1 MIDPNQNSIQSPAAP
16 TVAEPSKT
24 NNGLSDA
31 AKDFEALFLQTV
43 LKQMRSASDVL
54 APEDSPLSSNKQGAF
69 RDMHDQTVAQ
79 SLAGQGQVGIAA
91 MIERQLDPEKAGEA
105 AKALREMRSESNAM
119 SVSAMKNPID
129 TSSL

>member
-1 MIDPNQNSIQSPAAP
+1 MIDPNQTTIQSLDTSANRPEN
-16 TVAEPSKT
+16 TNSK
-24 NNGLSDA
+24 GLSDA

-54 APEDSPLSSNKQGAF
+54 APEDSPLSSNNQGAF
-69 RDMHDQTVAQ
+69 RDMHDETIAK

-91 MIERQLDPEKAGEA
+91 MIERQLDPAQAAEA
-105 AKALREMRSESNAM
+105 AEALRSMRSQDAQL
-119 SVSAMKNPID
+119 SVSNMQAPID

>member
-1 MIDPNQNSIQSPAAP
+1 MY
-16 TVAEPSKT
+16 
-24 NNGLSDA
+24 LSFLFYLEGILLNH
-31 AKDFEALFLQTV
+31 FEALFLQTV

-105 AKALREMRSESNAM
+105 AKALREMRSRDATARLEAM
-119 SVSAMKNPID
+119 YSCHVVE
-129 TSSL
+129 LWG

>member
-1 MIDPNQNSIQSPAAP
+1 MIDPNQNSIQSQSAP
-16 TVAEPSKT
+16 TAADSSKP

-91 MIERQLDPEKAGEA
+91 MIERQLDPQKAGEA
-105 AKALREMRSESNAM
+105 AEALREMRAEANAM
-119 SVSAMKNPID
+119 TVSSLKKPID

>member
-16 TVAEPSKT
+16 TVAESSKA
-24 NNGLSDA
+24 NNGISDA